1 MPNSKWSDDD
11 FLNDLRRQVDTQ
23 ADECLRELVAHGNES
38 DFRNVFRQMTT
49 NDEPLPEGLPKALR
63 GFFEQ
68 TSGLPTLDGAP
79 LDEARLARGSA
90 VFLKHA
96 FPSALVLLAK
106 SLPEGYSAPN
116 LSLILSLSD
125 NLNRNPYRRLM
136 GVLQLLVNLCAKT
149 GFEKNGKGLVTA
161 QKLRL
166 LHAGVRQLAP
176 KHLPDYAATYQQP
189 CNQEDMLGT
198 IMGFSLLVI
207 EGLRILGVPLAA
219 EDAEDYYY
227 VWRIFA
233 VLMGIHPPGRPDSSE
248 IVPADLTQARLF
260 YDSFVRRHYRQAPE
274 NPKGAELAGSLLRM
288 MDRMLPRTPLR
299 MLGLRIVPR
308 IYMEQLTGRG
318 GMIRVGLRPVPL
330 LFLTKWLLRM
340 LPRIWMWFWKEG
352 DKLDPTGSVH
362 ENLSRIFFQGL
373 ITRTAGGEVTF
384 MVPRD
389 MQDLR
394 ELA

>member
-11 FLNDLRRQVDTQ
+11 FLNDLRQQVDAQ
-23 ADECLRELVAHGNES
+23 ADACLRELVAKGNES

-49 NDEPLPEGLPKALR
+49 NDEPLPDGLPKPLR
-63 GFFEQ
+63 DFFEQ
-68 TSGLPTLDGAP
+68 TGGPPTLDGAP
-79 LDEARLARGSA
+79 LDQARVARGSA

-136 GVLQLLVNLCAKT
+136 GVLQLLVNLCGKT

-176 KHLPDYAATYQQP
+176 KHLPEYVATFQQP

-207 EGLRILGVPLAA
+207 EGLRILGAPLTA
-219 EDAEDYYY
+219 EEAEDYYY
-227 VWRIFA
+227 VWRVFA
-233 VLMGIHPPGRPDSSE
+233 VLMGIHPAGRPDSSE
-248 IVPADLTQARLF
+248 FVPADLTQARLF
-260 YDSFVRRHYRQAPE
+260 YDSFVRRHYRQAAE
-274 NPKGAELAGSLLRM
+274 NPKGAELAASLLRM

-308 IYMEQLTGRG
+308 IYMEQLTGRA
-318 GMIRVGLRPVPL
+318 GMIRVGLRPVRL
-330 LFLTKWLLRM
+330 LLLTKWLLRM

-352 DKLDPTGSVH
+352 DKLDPTSSVH

-373 ITRTAGGEVTF
+373 ITRSAGGEVTF

-394 ELA
+394 DLA